1 MNDLTCVELRVR
13 YAETDQMGIAHHA
26 NYLIWCELAR
36 TRHME
41 ERGVRYRDL
50 ESQGLRFPVVDVH
63 VRYRSPARYDEL
75 LRVRCWVRD
84 VASRRVE
91 FGHAI
96 ERQEDGELL
105 ATARTSLIAV
115 DSNHAITTIPGK
127 VRELLA
133 PVPDPIRL

>member
-1 MNDLTCVELRVR
+1 MEAPIIVER
-13 YAETDQMGIAHHA
+13 EGPH
-26 NYLIWCELAR
+26 
-36 TRHME
+36 
-41 ERGVRYRDL
+41 
-50 ESQGLRFPVVDVH
+50 
-63 VRYRSPARYDEL
+63 RYDEL
-75 LRVRCWVRD
+75 LQVRCCVRD

-91 FGHAI
+91 FGYAI

>member
-1 MNDLTCVELRVR
+1 
-13 YAETDQMGIAHHA
+13 MGIAHHA

-36 TRHME
+36 TRYME
-41 ERGVRYRDL
+41 ERGVEYRDL
-50 ESQGLRFPVVDVH
+50 EAQGLRFPVVEAH
-63 VRYRSPARYDEL
+63 VRYRLPARYDEL
-75 LRVRCWVRD
+75 LQVRCWVRD

-115 DSNHAITTIPGK
+115 DSNHAITTIPEK